1 MFLRFKMLGDASGLT
16 RGTKQA
22 SAQLKGL
29 GKTTSK
35 ISKGMK
41 SALGGL
47 GAGLALGGIVSYLK
61 QATQGAELARQAD
74 ARVLQVAKS
83 MKLFGGETGQVADR
97 LSEYADKMELTTGQ
111 TAETTKQ
118 VQATLLTFKAVGK
131 TAKQTGGI
139 FDRATVAAAD
149 LAAAGFGTAES
160 NAKQLGKALQDPI
173 KGLTALSKAGVTF
186 TDAEKKKIR
195 TLVESNNVAEAQI
208 LILQAIEDQV
218 GGVAEKTA
226 LSSEKLENAFGQ
238 ISDQIGA
245 ALLPYLDQ
253 LATFLT
259 SEEGQEQIKKLAEQ
273 FAGLVTELGKLA
285 QWIIENK
292 ELVAGMATVFL
303 GLKLGAGVISGYK
316 TLKTIWEGL
325 VKTGKLIK
333 PPAVGTGGV
342 GLPDPTGGT
351 KDGKDKKPK
360 SKGKFQLPAVIGTT
374 LAVAGSTALVL
385 SIPGSTDSVVNDRKI
400 KERED
405 RKERDRMFTAG
416 FPGFA
421 PNKPGIL
428 PTRPTYTPY
437 SIGGVPIRSGAPK
450 VNQTNDTYN
459 ITVNGTKLT
468 GAEIAAAIKKY
479 NRQQGKTG
487 TGGFVDLG

>member
-1 MFLRFKMLGDASGLT
+1 MLLRFKMLGDASGLT
-16 RGTKQA
+16 KGTRQA
-22 SAQLKGL
+22 TTQLKGL
-29 GKTTSK
+29 GKTTDK
-35 ISKGMK
+35 ISRGMK

-47 GAGLALGGIVSYLK
+47 GAGLAFGGIVSFLK

-83 MKLFGGETGQVADR
+83 MKLFGGETGAVADR

-139 FDRATVAAAD
+139 FDRATIAAAD

-160 NAKQLGKALQDPI
+160 NAKQLGKALSDPI
-173 KGLTALSKAGVTF
+173 KGLTALTRAGVTF
-186 TDAEKKKIR
+186 TDAEKKKIK
-195 TLVESNNVAEAQI
+195 TLVESNREAEAQV
-208 LILQAIEDQV
+208 LILKAIEDQV

-259 SEEGQEQIKKLAEQ
+259 SDEGQKQIKQLADQ
-273 FAGLVTELGKLA
+273 FVGLVEELGKLGK
-285 QWIIENK
+285 WILENK
-292 ELVAGMATVFL
+292 DLVATMATVFL
-303 GLKLGAGVISGYK
+303 GLKLGAGIISGYK

-325 VKTGKLIK
+325 VKAGKLIK
-333 PPAVGTGGV
+333 PPTVGTGGA
-342 GLPDPTGGT
+342 GLPTTTPAGG
-351 KDGKDKKPK
+351 KPNA
-360 SKGKFQLPAVIGTT
+360 PAKPNKINIPPA
-374 LAVAGSTALVL
+374 LAVTAAAAISTALVL
-385 SIPGSTDSVVNDRKI
+385 AIPGSTDRNVA
-400 KERED
+400 ERNAGS
-405 RKERDRMFTAG
+405 RERFWETKRINQILMGGRGGLA
-416 FPGFA
+416 PGVTRR
-421 PNKPGIL
+421 PGE
-428 PTRPTYTPY
+428 YSPY
-437 SIGGVPIRSGAPK
+437 SLGGIPITQGKSTF
-450 VNQTNDTYN
+450 NYQ

-479 NRQQGKTG
+479 DRQRGKTG